1 MRVQSPVKFNWIL
14 WEAID
19 CRDDGLTRSRGRD
32 GVEYVDA
39 SQHWIV
45 GYHRAVEYNKYEFY
59 RGWLT
64 IVARIFQ
71 V

>member
-14 WEAID
+14 WEAMD
-19 CRDDGLTRSRGRD
+19 CADDDRC
-32 GVEYVDA
+32 VDMN
-39 SQHWIV
+39 QHWIV